1 LRKDN
6 QDEVQVYTST
16 TKNASVIADPL
27 ALDGKA
33 LRIQAVKEEDGTLTS
48 ARISTREK
56 YTFKYGW
63 VECRARL
70 PYGQGMW
77 PAFWMMGDTLGS
89 VWWPDC
95 GEVDVMEAMGKEPA
109 VNHGSVHGPGY
120 TGGKFGGA
128 YTLPDGQAF
137 KDGYHTF
144 AIEWTKD
151 FIKFYVDDSP
161 YKTFTADDLEGSKWV
176 FDHDFYLIL
185 QLALS

>member
-1 LRKDN
+1 MPGLGGKKTMGRLGIHGTVRILLLAGWAAMAMGRADAVPEGYQLLWSDEFQQDEASVPDPQKWSYTLRKDN

-77 PAFWMMGDTLGS
+77 PAFWMMGDTLGAS
-89 VWWPDC
+89 
-95 GEVDVMEAMGKEPA
+95 
-109 VNHGSVHGPGY
+109 
-120 TGGKFGGA
+120 GGR
-128 YTLPDGQAF
+128 
-137 KDGYHTF
+137 
-144 AIEWTKD
+144 
-151 FIKFYVDDSP
+151 
-161 YKTFTADDLEGSKWV
+161 TA
-176 FDHDFYLIL
+176 
-185 QLALS
+185 